1 MKPDED
7 ACYAA
12 VTMRDRRYDGW
23 FFVGVTS
30 TGIYCRPSCP
40 ARTPKRSNAR
50 FYPTAAAAQGAG
62 FRACRRC
69 RPDAVP
75 GSPAYDHASSVA
87 AAAVRLVDGGFLE
100 HHGVGGLATRLGYSE
115 RQLNR
120 IVSTELGSGPLQLAR
135 ARRAHAARV
144 LIQTTTLGFSDIAF
158 AAGFGS
164 IRQFNDTLRDVF
176 AASPTE
182 LRSLRYGDT
191 GHAAGR
197 QDTAAIRLRLA
208 HRTPF
213 HAEAMWRHLALHLVP
228 GLEEMV
234 GDTYRR
240 VLTLPRGTA
249 IVELTARTGHVEA
262 VLHLGDLR
270 DLTAAVT
277 KCRRLLDLDADPVGR
292 EAVLRSAGGL
302 TDLLD
307 RYPGLRIPGTVDAFE
322 VAVRAVL
329 GQQVSLRAGSR
340 ITALLTAERGTPVAD
355 PAGSLTHA
363 FPASAQMAASPLRLP
378 MPATRNATLDRLAI
392 AVASGD
398 ITLDA
403 ASDPL
408 ETAALL
414 QQIPG
419 IGRWTTDYI
428 RLRGLG
434 DPDVYPTGD
443 LVLRRAAEA
452 IGLPPEAKSQDD
464 AALAWRPLRSL
475 ATQLL
480 WTHATQHR
488 EIR

>member
-1 MKPDED
+1 MKPDDD
-7 ACYAA
+7 ACYTALSL
-12 VTMRDRRYDGW
+12 RDRRYDGW

-40 ARTPKRSNAR
+40 ARTPKRANAR

-75 GSPAYDHASSVA
+75 GSPAYDHAHSVA
-87 AAAVRLVDGGFLE
+87 AAAVRLVDDGFLE
-100 HHGVGGLATRLGYSE
+100 QHGVAGLATRLGYSE

-120 IVSTELGSGPLQLAR
+120 IVSSELGSGPLQLAR

-144 LIQTTTLGFSDIAF
+144 LIQTTTLGFADIAF

-164 IRQFNDTLRDVF
+164 IRQFNDTLREVF

-182 LRSLRYGDT
+182 LRSLRHADT
-191 GHAAGR
+191 SPTETVQGS
-197 QDTAAIRLRLA
+197 AAIRLRLA

-234 GDTYRR
+234 GTTYRR
-240 VLTLPRGTA
+240 VLSLPRSTA
-249 IVELTARTGHVEA
+249 IVELTAQAGHVQA
-262 VLHLGDLR
+262 VLHLADLR
-270 DLTAAVT
+270 DLTAAVS

-292 EAVLRSAGGL
+292 EAILRGAGGL
-302 TDLLD
+302 SDLLD
-307 RYPGLRIPGTVDAFE
+307 RYPGLRIPGAVDAFE
-322 VAVRAVL
+322 IAVRAVL
-329 GQQVSLRAGSR
+329 GQQVSLAAASR
-340 ITALLTAERGTPVAD
+340 ITAVLVAEHGTPVVD

-363 FPASAQMAASPLRLP
+363 FPTSAQMAVTPLRLP
-378 MPATRNATLDRLAI
+378 MPVSRNRTLDCLSG
-392 AVASGD
+392 AVASGELA
-398 ITLDA
+398 LDA
-403 ASDPL
+403 ASDPV
-408 ETAALL
+408 ETAARL

-419 IGRWTTDYI
+419 IGRWTTDYVRI
-428 RLRGLG
+428 RGLG
-434 DPDVYPTGD
+434 DPDVYPSGD

-452 IGLPPEAKSQDD
+452 IGLPPGARTQDEAAQR
-464 AALAWRPLRSL
+464 WRPLRSL

-480 WTHATQHR
+480 WTHATHHR

>member
-40 ARTPKRSNAR
+40 ARTPKRTNAR

-75 GSPAYDHASSVA
+75 GSPTYDHASSVA
-87 AAAVRLVDGGFLE
+87 AAAVRLVDEGFLE

-164 IRQFNDTLRDVF
+164 LRQFNDTLRDVF

-191 GHAAGR
+191 GHAAGGL
-197 QDTAAIRLRLA
+197 DTAAIRLRLA
-208 HRTPF
+208 YRAPF
-213 HAEAMWRHLALHLVP
+213 HAAAMWRHLALHLVP
-228 GLEEMV
+228 GLEEIV

-340 ITALLTAERGTPVAD
+340 ITALLTAEHGTPVVD

-363 FPASAQMAASPLRLP
+363 FPTSAQMAASPLRLP

-434 DPDVYPTGD
+434 DPDVYPSGD
-443 LVLRRAAEA
+443 LVLRRAAET
-452 IGLPPEAKSQDD
+452 IGLPPGAKSQDD

-480 WTHATQHR
+480 WTNATQHR

>member
-1 MKPDED
+1 MDMKPDD
-7 ACYAA
+7 DVCYSA

-40 ARTPKRSNAR
+40 ARTPKRTNAR

-75 GSPAYDHASSVA
+75 GSPSYDHASSVA
-87 AAAVRLVDGGFLE
+87 AAAVRLVDDGFLE
-100 HHGVGGLATRLGYSE
+100 QHGVGGLATRLGYSE

-158 AAGFGS
+158 ASGFGS

-191 GHAAGR
+191 GLGS
-197 QDTAAIRLRLA
+197 QDTTAITLRLA
-208 HRTPF
+208 YRAPF
-213 HAEAMWRHLALHLVP
+213 HAESMWHHLALHLVP
-228 GLEEMV
+228 GLEEMA
-234 GDTYRR
+234 GNTYRR

-292 EAVLRSAGGL
+292 EAVLRAAGGL

-307 RYPGLRIPGTVDAFE
+307 RYPGLRIPGSVDAFE
-322 VAVRAVL
+322 VAVRTIL

-340 ITALLTAERGTPVAD
+340 LTGVLVSERGTPVVD
-355 PAGSLTHA
+355 PARSLTHA
-363 FPASAQMAASPLRLP
+363 FPRPEQMAAAPLRLP
-378 MPATRNATLDRLAI
+378 MPASRNSTLDRLTA
-392 AVASGD
+392 AVATAEV
-398 ITLDA
+398 TLDA

-419 IGRWTTDYI
+419 IGRWTTDYLRI
-428 RLRGLG
+428 RGLG
-434 DPDVYPTGD
+434 DPDVYPSGD
-443 LVLRRAAEA
+443 LVLRRTAEA
-452 IGLPPEAKSQDD
+452 VGLPPGARLQDEA
-464 AALAWRPLRSL
+464 ARIWRPLRSL
-475 ATQLL
+475 AAQLL
-480 WTHATQHR
+480 WTHATHQR

>member
-1 MKPDED
+1 MKPDDD

-40 ARTPKRSNAR
+40 ARTPKRTNAR

-75 GSPAYDHASSVA
+75 GSPAYDHASSVT
-87 AAAVRLVDGGFLE
+87 AAAVRLVDDGYLE
-100 HHGVGGLATRLGYSE
+100 QHGVSGLATRLGYSE

-176 AASPTE
+176 AATPTE
-182 LRSLRYGDT
+182 LRAWHYADT
-191 GHAAGR
+191 DGAGNH
-197 QDTAAIRLRLA
+197 DTTAIHLRLA
-208 HRTPF
+208 YRAPF
-213 HAEAMWRHLALHLVP
+213 HADAMWKHLALHLVP
-228 GLEEMV
+228 GLEELV
-234 GDTYRR
+234 DGSYRR
-240 VLTLPRGTA
+240 ALALPRGTA
-249 IVELTARTGHVEA
+249 IVELTPGTGHIEA
-262 VLHLGDLR
+262 ALHLADLR
-270 DLTAAVT
+270 DLTAAVA

-292 EAVLRSAGGL
+292 DAVLRAAGGL

-307 RYPGLRIPGTVDAFE
+307 RYPGLRIPGSVDGFE

-329 GQQVSLRAGSR
+329 GQQVSLGAGCR
-340 ITALLTAERGTPVAD
+340 LAALLAAERGTPVAD
-355 PAGSLTHA
+355 PTGGLTHA
-363 FPASAQMAASPLRLP
+363 FPTADQIASAPVRLP
-378 MPATRNATLDRLAI
+378 MPASRNATIDHVAT
-392 AVASGD
+392 AVVDGR
-398 ITLDA
+398 IRLDA
-403 ASDPL
+403 ASDP
-408 ETAALL
+408 EATAEALQEL
-414 QQIPG
+414 PG
-419 IGRWTTDYI
+419 IGRWTTDYL

-434 DPDVYPTGD
+434 DPDVYPSGD

-452 IGLPPEAKSQDD
+452 IGLPAGARPQD
-464 AALAWRPLRSL
+464 AAAEAWRPLRSL
-475 ATQLL
+475 AAQLL
-480 WTHATQHR
+480 WTHATYHR